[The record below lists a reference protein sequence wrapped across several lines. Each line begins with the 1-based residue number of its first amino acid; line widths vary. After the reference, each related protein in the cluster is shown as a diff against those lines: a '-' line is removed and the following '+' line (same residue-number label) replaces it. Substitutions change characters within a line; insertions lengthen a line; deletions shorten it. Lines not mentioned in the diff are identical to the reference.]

1 MIVLQLVLFTVLPFI
16 FQKGEQKYKWMS
28 FFGTVVWCYLFGIL
42 IGNLIPDFLNKDVTN
57 KVVEISVLLAVP
69 LLLFTLDIKSWL
81 KNTKTTIISFII
93 SIVSICIATFSVS
106 MFFGEA
112 SSETWK
118 IGGMLVGVYSG
129 GTVNMS
135 AIGKS
140 LEISN
145 ETFLLVNAA
154 DIFVSSFYMLFV
166 LLIAKKLLAPYY
178 PAFQFSGKDE
188 HQGTQGPFS
197 FLKASKAILLSL
209 IVVGIS
215 LGLSHLFFSKIF
227 APFILLS
234 CTSLGVLFSL
244 NKKIQSNQSSF
255 KSGEYLLYIFCIG
268 LGSLCNFRE
277 VAVNAPSI
285 ILFVTLVLVSAIIL
299 HFIGA
304 KFFKIDI
311 DTALI
316 TNVAAVFGPAFV
328 APVARSLNNKEV
340 ITSGLTCGL
349 MGYAIGNYLG
359 LGMAQLIRF
368 FLNQA

>member
-1 MIVLQLVLFTVLPFI
+1 MIYIQLLLFLFLPYL
-16 FQKGEQKYKWMS
+16 FQKGEERYKWMS
-28 FFGTVVWCYLFGIL
+28 FFGTVVWCYLAGIL
-42 IGNLIPDFLNKDVTN
+42 MGNLIPEHLNKDITN
-57 KVVEISVLLAVP
+57 RMVEVSVLVAVP
-69 LLLFTLDIKSWL
+69 LLLFTLDIKNWL
-81 KNTKTTIISFII
+81 RNTKTTIISFII
-93 SIVSICIATFSVS
+93 SLISISIASFSIS
-106 MFFGEA
+106 MLLSD
-112 SSETWK
+112 SSGETWK

-154 DIFVSSFYMLFV
+154 DIFISSFYMIFV

-178 PAFQFSGKDE
+178 PAFNFIGHEQHEDE
-188 HQGTQGPFS
+188 EDS
-197 FLKASKAILLSL
+197 FAPTKALKAILLS
-209 IVVGIS
+209 ICVVGIS
-215 LGLSHLFFSKIF
+215 LLLSHLFFSKIF
-227 APFILLS
+227 APFILLC
-234 CTSLGVLFSL
+234 CTSLGIIFSM
-244 NKKIQSNQSSF
+244 NKKIQENQSSF

-285 ILFVTLVLVSAIIL
+285 ILFVSLVLVSAIIL

-304 KFFKIDI
+304 KFFKVDI

-328 APVARSLNNKEV
+328 APVARSLNNREV

-368 FLNQA
+368 ALN